1 MCLLQCLHAV
11 KKVSMVK
18 QTLSTWAVRADCVSQ
33 SWDWSWREVQGEMST
48 VRVDLDFGWRIEQ
61 EEELTRKKV
70 ESVATSTINQ

>member
-1 MCLLQCLHAV
+1 M
-11 KKVSMVK
+11 
-18 QTLSTWAVRADCVSQ
+18 
-33 SWDWSWREVQGEMST
+33 QGEMST